1 MTLPDLAA
9 MLDPGGVTV
18 ADGAPFSVDD
28 AERLGRALATIALRR
43 GHGRLV
49 FVLGR
54 AAHAPTTL
62 RDGLVRGLVL
72 GGQDVRDVGVVPE
85 PVWAERA
92 SASGGAGAFVGVAGT
107 STRLR
112 LLLEGSLVDEAR
124 AQLAEVFAVG
134 DFAAGEGSLEVVAA
148 HG

>member
-1 MTLPDLAA
+1 MTMPDLAA

-18 ADGAPFSVDD
+18 AEDAAFSGAD

-43 GHGRLV
+43 GHERLV

-54 AAHAPTTL
+54 AAGAPSAL

-72 GGQDVRDVGVVPE
+72 GGQDVQDVGVVPE
-85 PVWAERA
+85 PSWAE
-92 SASGGAGAFVGVAGT
+92 SATERGGAGAFVGVAGT

-112 LLLEGSLVDEAR
+112 LLLEGALGEEAR
-124 AQLAEVFAVG
+124 AQLAEVFAAG
-134 DFAAGEGSLEVVAA
+134 DFAVGEGSLEVLAR
-148 HG
+148 G